1 MRYFFPLFLS
11 LFLLNGFFPSFEP
24 TQALPDFSSSK
35 HPVEILT
42 LLNLGLRRLA
52 ADIEMVRLL
61 IYYGSSE
68 AMADDLNPPKGV
80 PLYPGIFPRAREIL
94 SLDPSF
100 SYVRLYAAGALA
112 FNLGRPDEAL
122 ELMREGLILEPDNSK
137 YKAYIAAIAF
147 SQKGDERQAVEALGP
162 YLHSPKTPSM
172 IKNVAAFIYLRLKEW
187 PQAAE
192 LYQELLNS
200 KDAGYRKEA
209 KKMLRKIK
217 KYHHLRDNL

>member
-1 MRYFFPLFLS
+1 MRYFLTLFLS
-11 LFLLNGFFPSFEP
+11 LFLINGFFSSLGP
-24 TQALPDFSSSK
+24 TESLPDFSSSK

-52 ADIEMVRLL
+52 ADIAMVRLL

-80 PLYPGIFPRAREIL
+80 TLYPGILPRAKEIL

-100 SYVRLYAAGALA
+100 SYVRFYAAGALA
-112 FNLGRPDEAL
+112 FNLGRPDEAI
-122 ELMREGLILEPDNSK
+122 ELLREGLILDPDNSK

-147 SQKGDERQAVEALGP
+147 SQKGDARQAVEALSP
-162 YLHSPKTPSM
+162 YLNSPKTPSM
-172 IKNVAAFIYLRLKEW
+172 IKNIAAFIYLRLKKW

-192 LYQELLNS
+192 LYQELLRS

-209 KKMLRKIK
+209 KKMLEKIK
-217 KYHHLRDNL
+217 KRRI

>member
-209 KKMLRKIK
+209 KKMLRKEK
-217 KYHHLRDNL
+217 KIPRRQ

>member
-1 MRYFFPLFLS
+1 MRYFLTLFLS
-11 LFLLNGFFPSFEP
+11 LFLINGFFSSLGP
-24 TQALPDFSSSK
+24 TESLPDFSSSK

-52 ADIEMVRLL
+52 ADIAMVRLL

-80 PLYPGIFPRAREIL
+80 TLYPGILPRAQEIL

-100 SYVRLYAAGALA
+100 SYVRFYAAGALA
-112 FNLGRPDEAL
+112 FNLGRPDEAI
-122 ELMREGLILEPDNSK
+122 ELLREGLILDPDNSK

-147 SQKGDERQAVEALGP
+147 SQKGDARQAVEALSP
-162 YLHSPKTPSM
+162 YLNSPKTPSM
-172 IKNVAAFIYLRLKEW
+172 IKNVAAFIYLRLKKW

-192 LYQELLNS
+192 LYQELLKS

-209 KKMLRKIK
+209 KKMLEKIK
-217 KYHHLRDNL
+217 KRRI

>member
-1 MRYFFPLFLS
+1 MRYFLTLFLS
-11 LFLLNGFFPSFEP
+11 LFLINGFFSSLGP
-24 TQALPDFSSSK
+24 TESLPDFSSSK
-35 HPVEILT
+35 HPVEILA

-52 ADIEMVRLL
+52 ADIAMVRLL

-80 PLYPGIFPRAREIL
+80 TLYPGILPRAKEIL

-100 SYVRLYAAGALA
+100 SYVRFYAAGALA
-112 FNLGRPDEAL
+112 FNLGRPDEAI
-122 ELMREGLILEPDNSK
+122 ELLREGLILDPDNSK

-147 SQKGDERQAVEALGP
+147 SQKGDARQAVEALSP
-162 YLHSPKTPSM
+162 YLNSPKTPSM
-172 IKNVAAFIYLRLKEW
+172 IKNIAAFIYLRLKKW

-192 LYQELLNS
+192 LYQELLRS

-209 KKMLRKIK
+209 KKMLEKIK
-217 KYHHLRDNL
+217 KRRI

>member
-1 MRYFFPLFLS
+1 MRYFLTLFLS
-11 LFLLNGFFPSFEP
+11 LFLINGFFSSLSTTES
-24 TQALPDFSSSK
+24 LPDFSSSK

-52 ADIEMVRLL
+52 ADIAMVRLL

-68 AMADDLNPPKGV
+68 AMADDLNPPQGV
-80 PLYPGIFPRAREIL
+80 TLYPGILPRAQEIL

-100 SYVRLYAAGALA
+100 SYVRFYAAGALA
-112 FNLGRPDEAL
+112 FNLGRPDEAI
-122 ELMREGLILEPDNSK
+122 ELLREGLILDPDNSK

-147 SQKGDERQAVEALGP
+147 SQKGDERQAVEALSP
-162 YLHSPKTPSM
+162 YLNSPKTPSM
-172 IKNVAAFIYLRLKEW
+172 IKNVAAFIYLRLKKW

-192 LYQELLNS
+192 LYQELLRS

-209 KKMLRKIK
+209 KKMLEKIK
-217 KYHHLRDNL
+217 KYHYLKGN

>member
-1 MRYFFPLFLS
+1 MRYFLTLFLS
-11 LFLLNGFFPSFEP
+11 LFLINGFFSSLGP
-24 TQALPDFSSSK
+24 TESLPDFSSSK

-52 ADIEMVRLL
+52 ADIAMVRLL

-80 PLYPGIFPRAREIL
+80 TLYPGILPRAKEIL

-100 SYVRLYAAGALA
+100 SYVRFYAAGALA
-112 FNLGRPDEAL
+112 FNLGRPDEAI
-122 ELMREGLILEPDNSK
+122 ELLREGLILDPDNSK

-147 SQKGDERQAVEALGP
+147 SQKGDARQAVEALSP
-162 YLHSPKTPSM
+162 YLNSPKTPSM
-172 IKNVAAFIYLRLKEW
+172 IKNIAAFIYLRLKKW

-192 LYQELLNS
+192 LYQELLKS

-209 KKMLRKIK
+209 KKMLEKIK
-217 KYHHLRDNL
+217 KRRI

>member
-11 LFLLNGFFPSFEP
+11 LFLLNGFFSSLEP

-52 ADIEMVRLL
+52 ADIEMVHLL
-61 IYYGSSE
+61 SDYGSSE

-80 PLYPGIFPRAREIL
+80 PLYPGIFLRAKEIL

-122 ELMREGLILEPDNSK
+122 ELMR
-137 YKAYIAAIAF
+137 
-147 SQKGDERQAVEALGP
+147 
-162 YLHSPKTPSM
+162 
-172 IKNVAAFIYLRLKEW
+172 
-187 PQAAE
+187 
-192 LYQELLNS
+192 
-200 KDAGYRKEA
+200 
-209 KKMLRKIK
+209 KKKQQ
-217 KYHHLRDNL
+217 DTA

>member
-1 MRYFFPLFLS
+1 MRYFLTLFLS
-11 LFLLNGFFPSFEP
+11 LFLINGFFSSLGP
-24 TQALPDFSSSK
+24 TESLPDFSSSK

-52 ADIEMVRLL
+52 ADIAMVRLL

-68 AMADDLNPPKGV
+68 AMDDDLNPPKGV
-80 PLYPGIFPRAREIL
+80 TLYPGILPRAKEIL

-100 SYVRLYAAGALA
+100 SYVRFYAAGALA
-112 FNLGRPDEAL
+112 FNLGRPDEAI
-122 ELMREGLILEPDNSK
+122 ELLREGLILDPDNSK

-147 SQKGDERQAVEALGP
+147 SQKGDERQAVEALSP
-162 YLHSPKTPSM
+162 YLNSPKTPSM
-172 IKNVAAFIYLRLKEW
+172 IKNIAAFIYLRLKKW

-192 LYQELLNS
+192 LYQELLRS

-209 KKMLRKIK
+209 KKMLEKIK
-217 KYHHLRDNL
+217 KRRI